1 MNASTKADLRR
12 AGVKERECNNFENG
26 NPLLLP
32 GYIFDA
38 AEEGRSN

>member
-12 AGVKERECNNFENG
+12 AGVKKCGCNNFENG
-26 NPLLLP
+26 NPLLWP